1 VDASR
6 EDASQICL
14 NDLRF
19 DVSEQNL
26 FDGREE
32 VDIQSITPD
41 VDVRQLIA
49 VLLPEAFNV
58 FFPAI
63 NFMKPISSRRLF
75 IWWYRGDYGS

>member
-1 VDASR
+1 MDASR
-6 EDASQICL
+6 EDASQISL

-49 VLLPEAFNV
+49 VLLQEAFNI

-75 IWWYRGDYGS
+75 IW